1 VLKKAL
7 QAPPRAGREVA
18 DDGRKKEINDLL
30 KKIAEKK

>member
-1 VLKKAL
+1 LRKAL
-7 QAPPRAGREVA
+7 QASPREGRQVA